1 MITFPI
7 SRKMPK
13 HVSIEL
19 VCIVPV
25 SSLDVAF
32 AGRLVFVGFEDDLI
46 FRFAQRRR
54 LWTQIEINVAVTV
67 TGIVV
72 SYSDLL
78 VNTREIELIGGQPS
92 QSYQTNLSEGIPNVI
107 EPNPAITRHDSR

>member
-1 MITFPI
+1 
-7 SRKMPK
+7 MPNY
-13 HVSIEL
+13 VLVSSIEL
-19 VCIVPV
+19 VSPVPV

-54 LWTQIEINVAVTV
+54 LWTQVEINVAVTGV
-67 TGIVV
+67 VV

-78 VNTREIELIGGQPS
+78 AEKGEAELI
-92 QSYQTNLSEGIPNVI
+92 
-107 EPNPAITRHDSR
+107 

>member
-1 MITFPI
+1 
-7 SRKMPK
+7 MPK

-54 LWTQIEINVAVTV
+54 LWTQIEINVAVT
-67 TGIVV
+67 GIVV
-72 SYSDLL
+72 SYSNLL
-78 VNTREIELIGGQPS
+78 VNTREIEMIGGQIF
-92 QSYQTNLSEGIPNVI
+92 YEAV
-107 EPNPAITRHDSR
+107 

>member
-1 MITFPI
+1 
-7 SRKMPK
+7 MPK

-19 VCIVPV
+19 VCIIVPV

-54 LWTQIEINVAVTV
+54 LWTQIEINVAVT
-67 TGIVV
+67 GIVV

-92 QSYQTNLSEGIPNVI
+92 PSAQTNLSEGIPNVI